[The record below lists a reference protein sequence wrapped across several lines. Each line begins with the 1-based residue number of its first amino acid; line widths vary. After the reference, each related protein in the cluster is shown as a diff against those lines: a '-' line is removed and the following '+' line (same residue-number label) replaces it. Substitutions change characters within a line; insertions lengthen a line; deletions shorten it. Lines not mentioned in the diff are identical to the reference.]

1 MVFYKIADSTARAT
15 RLLTISDLEDAISVL
30 ARMVPADGGWEVLF
44 RLPGRQSVWFR
55 VWKKRNE
62 PRSFKTL
69 DAAASFLMKE
79 GVSTFVVSSAPDA
92 KLPRAERR

>member
-1 MVFYKIADSTARAT
+1 MGHIIAHLT
-15 RLLTISDLEDAISVL
+15 LLMGNLVTISDLEDATAVFV
-30 ARMVPADGGWEVLF
+30 RTVPADGGWQVVF
-44 RLPGRQSVWFR
+44 QLPDRPIAWFR

>member
-1 MVFYKIADSTARAT
+1 MIRA
-15 RLLTISDLEDAISVL
+15 
-30 ARMVPADGGWEVLF
+30 VPPDGGWEVLF
-44 RLPGRQSVWFR
+44 RLPGRQSGWLR

-92 KLPRAERR
+92 KLPRAEQR

>member
-1 MVFYKIADSTARAT
+1 MRRRFKNSSLEVATVVTIRA
-15 RLLTISDLEDAISVL
+15 VP
-30 ARMVPADGGWEVLF
+30 PADGGWEVLF
-44 RLPGRQSVWFR
+44 RLPGRQSVWLR

-79 GVSTFVVSSAPDA
+79 GVGTFVVSSAPDA
-92 KLPRAERR
+92 KLP